1 MGKAPVT
8 KACSTRECCLLQL
21 FLIPVYIT
29 HGRLPALN
37 KTKPRPLARAFM
49 STAAGVGSGAG
60 NVPPSL
66 NNDAQPFPSFIF
78 FTDP

>member
-21 FLIPVYIT
+21 FLIPVYIR

-37 KTKPRPLARAFM
+37 KTKSPARSGALARAFM

-60 NVPPSL
+60 NVPPSS
-66 NNDAQPFPSFIF
+66 N
-78 FTDP
+78 